1 MYNFFR
7 QNKHILFVSL
17 AVFIVSMTMLMVFL
31 NTENKEGSE
40 LTANVMNTGS
50 ETEKGEETKY
60 RDLFQ
65 NQEDPVL
72 VLGLDGKIGFASKD
86 VEDATGYTET
96 DMVKTLFSSYIHP
109 DDLPVFFAAFGKAI
123 ATGKAETMIGPFR
136 VRDMNGEYKYNM
148 GSVYPV
154 MEDNKVAGVGMT
166 IKDITDHLDQYIQP
180 QVEEPVVAE
189 PVIEPEAVVQPEE
202 EVPAVPVKKYQPIK
216 HKTYVKPSTTVKEQP
231 AAEPAP
237 WKKPS
242 KLKSDPN
249 WITGEKIV
257 MWMPF

>member
-1 MYNFFR
+1 MFNFFR

-17 AVFIVSMTMLMVFL
+17 GVFVVSMTMLMVFL
-31 NTENKEGSE
+31 NTENKESHE
-40 LTANVMNTGS
+40 LAADVISAESIPEM
-50 ETEKGEETKY
+50 GEETKY

-72 VLGLDGKIGFASKD
+72 VLGLDGRIGFVSKN
-86 VEDATGYTET
+86 VEEATGFTEM
-96 DMVKTLFSSYIHP
+96 DLEETLYSIYIHP

-123 ATGKAETMIGPFR
+123 ATGKAETMVGPFR
-136 VRDMNGEYKYNM
+136 VRDRNGEYHYNM

-154 MEDNKVAGVGMT
+154 MEENKVAGVGVTM
-166 IKDITDHLDQYIQP
+166 KDITDHLDQYIQP
-180 QVEEPVVAE
+180 E
-189 PVIEPEAVVQPEE
+189 PVIEPAPAVEPAPVVEPV
-202 EVPAVPVKKYQPIK
+202 VPAQGPVKTYTPVK
-216 HKTYVKPSTTVKEQP
+216 HNIYLKPASPTKMQTPTETSV
-231 AAEPAP
+231 P